1 MITSSNFVGCC
12 TGSSE
17 GLRPFRILSTNPT
30 PGQIF
35 LPTTPLKIIIG
46 EDEGG
51 YINKYSEHWRN
62 AAARGT
68 EVDVLGKCQSACTL
82 VLAHIPKSWL
92 CFGEKSSL
100 NLHQARVSEGGRRVA
115 PRGCRSAASGR
126 CRRASCGRWATGG
139 AVPDDTH
146 RQPAAGALELVPEF
160 IDQEA
165 FDF

>member
-1 MITSSNFVGCC
+1 
-12 TGSSE
+12 
-17 GLRPFRILSTNPT
+17 LRPFRILSTNPK

-35 LPTTPLKIIIG
+35 LPTTTLKIIIG

-82 VLAHIPKSWL
+82 VLAHIPKSRL
-92 CFGEKSSL
+92 CFGEKSWATEVRCLTILTDSQRL
-100 NLHQARVSEGGRRVA
+100 AHWN
-115 PRGCRSAASGR
+115 R
-126 CRRASCGRWATGG
+126 CR
-139 AVPDDTH
+139 
-146 RQPAAGALELVPEF
+146 EF
-160 IDQEA
+160 IDREA